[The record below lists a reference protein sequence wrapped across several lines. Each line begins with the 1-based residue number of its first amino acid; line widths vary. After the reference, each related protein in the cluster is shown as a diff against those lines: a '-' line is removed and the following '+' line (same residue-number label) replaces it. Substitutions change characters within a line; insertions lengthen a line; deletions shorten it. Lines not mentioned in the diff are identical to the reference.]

1 MIYLQTWPNYSCR
14 DVRCK
19 CHWPMYSTSNDQ
31 CPAAFDTGNDVA
43 TIAHRTLE
51 NLLTRRSPWSAE
63 VKALQI
69 NSWAARLNFIEDL
82 MKAYDDL
89 LDLDADEAVSES
101 IDAFADKLSK
111 VTHKISHDILVINME
126 RVHDATASAT
136 VATQDALPSA
146 LQHVQYITGEMM
158 AGAAITTLLS
168 PPISCFFKSI
178 DLMLVDGWV
187 PTAKVV

>member
-1 MIYLQTWPNYSCR
+1 MTNERYTVSFKGGANDLSPNVAQLLMQGCPLQVSLAHVFY
-14 DVRCK
+14 K
-19 CHWPMYSTSNDQ
+19 Q

-89 LDLDADEAVSES
+89 LDLDADESVSES

-111 VTHKISHDILVINME
+111 VTHKISHDTLVINME
-126 RVHDATASAT
+126 RVHEATASAT
-136 VATQDALPSA
+136 VATQDVLPHPHYNTSSTSRA
-146 LQHVQYITGEMM
+146 R
-158 AGAAITTLLS
+158 
-168 PPISCFFKSI
+168 
-178 DLMLVDGWV
+178 
-187 PTAKVV
+187 